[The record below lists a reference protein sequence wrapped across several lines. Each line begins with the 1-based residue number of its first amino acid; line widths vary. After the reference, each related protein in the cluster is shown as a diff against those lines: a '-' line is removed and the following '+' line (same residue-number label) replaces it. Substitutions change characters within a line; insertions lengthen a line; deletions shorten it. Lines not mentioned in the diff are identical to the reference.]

1 MNIFSKVSLLGTSNL
16 PKPWR
21 PAFQS
26 PELATQSNWQS
37 ITYGNG
43 IYLARGSL
51 TTKYLSTSTD
61 GINWVTP
68 YEAVESD
75 QDDKF
80 KFTQSIAYGN
90 GVFVAVGS
98 SSSFVSTDAIN
109 WNESSTSG
117 GGLKITNVIFDG
129 EKFVFIDARLQ
140 QLWTSTNG
148 ANWQITGT
156 YGGFAGAISLAFNGS
171 IYVFNSGDGYIYT
184 STDLTNWT
192 YSRPTGIPDT
202 FLWEM
207 IMGYDG
213 SRFFGTYNGQISYS
227 TDGINWTTPVT
238 DSNLGNHNWKASTTN
253 DIKTVL
259 ISSDG
264 YISTKRV

>member
-26 PELATQSNWQS
+26 PELATQTRWQS

-43 IYLARGSL
+43 IYLARGAFN
-51 TTKYLSTSTD
+51 TKYLSTSTD
-61 GINWVTP
+61 GIDWVTP

-75 QDDKF
+75 QYDEF
-80 KFTQSIAYGN
+80 KYTQSVAYGN

-109 WNESSTSG
+109 WNVASTSG
-117 GGLKITNVIFDG
+117 GGTRITNVIFDG
-129 EKFVFIDARLQ
+129 EKFVVIDARLQ

-148 ANWQITGT
+148 TNWQETGT
-156 YGGFAGAISLAFNGS
+156 YGGFGAATYLAFDGSKYVINGQNGLM
-171 IYVFNSGDGYIYT
+171 IT
-184 STDLTNWT
+184 STDLANWAET
-192 YSRPTGIPDT
+192 QPTGIT
-202 FLWEM
+202 GQFVYSM
-207 IMGYDG
+207 YMGYDG
-213 SRFFGTYNGQISYS
+213 SRFFGVYNGQISYS

-238 DSNLGNHNWKASTTN
+238 DSNLGNHNWTASTTN